1 MVDAISGKNYEYS
14 IPYENYFASERKV
27 NSDDSIFLEEKFEEI
42 QDKQGMFGKFW
53 NGVKEIT
60 TLGQSS
66 SDCESMLEK
75 YKNGEVSFAEA
86 VEYLEEYEKKQDTM
100 TNLQANILTGIG
112 GIAVA
117 TTAAAAGPIGWGL
130 AIAAG
135 APIGAVLKTGLKTI
149 DRATND
155 VQGDE
160 FDVKQ
165 MGKDAISGALTGVTS
180 AVSSGVGLGIT
191 KANLGLSLLNGTK
204 CGLICGSVSSAGNY
218 LTDVAFGDEDFN
230 FNEFATDTLTGAFV
244 SGTVGAVVGGGMYG
258 IAQSA
263 GEVGKETTKEVVK
276 NVTKTIVKDSTSST
290 ARKILGQAERN
301 IIAA

>member
-1 MVDAISGKNYEYS
+1 MVDAISSKNYEYS
-14 IPYENYFASERKV
+14 IPNENYFNAGVKV
-27 NSDDSIFLEEKFEEI
+27 NSKDSIFLEEKLEEI
-42 QDKQGMFGKFW
+42 QDKQGIFGNFW

-60 TLGQSS
+60 TLGVSS

-75 YKNGEVSFAEA
+75 YNNGEVSFDEA
-86 VEYLEEYEKKQDTM
+86 VKYLEDYEHKQETM

-130 AIAAG
+130 AIAKG
-135 APIGAVLKTGLKTI
+135 APIGAALKTALKTI

-155 VQGDE
+155 IQGDE
-160 FDVKQ
+160 FDAKQ
-165 MGKDAISGALTGVTS
+165 MAKDAISGAMTGATS
-180 AVSSGVGLGIT
+180 AVSSGVGIGIKT
-191 KANLGLSLLNGTK
+191 GNFGLSVLNGTK
-204 CGLICGSVSSAGNY
+204 CGLVCGSASSAANY
-218 LTDVAFGDEDFN
+218 LTDVAFGDEDFDL
-230 FNEFATDTLTGAFV
+230 NELTTDTLTGAFV

-263 GEVGKETTKEVVK
+263 GEVGKETTKELA
-276 NVTKTIVKDSTSST
+276 KTIIKDSTSST
-290 ARKILGQAERN
+290 ARKVLGQAERN